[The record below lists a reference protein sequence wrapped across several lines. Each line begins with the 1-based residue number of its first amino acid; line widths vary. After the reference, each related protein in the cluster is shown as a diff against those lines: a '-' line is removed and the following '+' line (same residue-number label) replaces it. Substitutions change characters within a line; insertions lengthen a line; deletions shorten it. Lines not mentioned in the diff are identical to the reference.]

1 MTGHRLN
8 PITSD
13 SVFSRQ
19 KMSNPLVLHH
29 EQMGARLEAGHVPLS
44 YTNPIE
50 EYWATRNQVGLS
62 DISHLGLLQ
71 VTGKDRL
78 SFLNGLLTN
87 ELLKLGSGKG
97 ARSALLNTKARVLAD
112 LYIYARDEDLLIDT
126 GDALGFDVKEILD
139 RYIITEDVQVKDVAS
154 QLVHLTLQGREATDQ
169 MNPLLGSAA
178 DLKPLQHKTIGPTTI
193 ISRDRTG
200 QSGYDMIIPNEEA
213 EAVWQGLLL
222 KGVTPVGQDALEIL
236 RLEAGYPRYG
246 IDVDEN
252 IIVLEAGYRD
262 AISFTKGCYMGQ
274 EVVARATHIGRVN
287 KNLVQFR
294 SETEHAPLPK
304 SKFSLDGKE
313 AGYVTSSS
321 FSPGL
326 KAVVG
331 LGYAQRDFAKEGNKL
346 NIESDKGLV
355 PTVILKLV

>member
-1 MTGHRLN
+1 
-8 PITSD
+8 
-13 SVFSRQ
+13 
-19 KMSNPLVLHH
+19 MSNPLVLHH

-44 YTNPIE
+44 YTSPIE
-50 EYWATRNQVGLS
+50 EYWAIRNQLGLS

-87 ELLKLGSGKG
+87 EILKLSSGNG
-97 ARSALLNTKARVLAD
+97 ARSVLLNPKARVLAD
-112 LYIYARDEDLLIDT
+112 LYIYSRDEDLLIDT
-126 GDALGFDVKEILD
+126 GDAPGVKVKEVLD
-139 RYIITEDVQVKDVAS
+139 RFIITEDVQIKDVAS
-154 QLVHLTLQGREATDQ
+154 QLVHLTLQGREAASHVRT
-169 MNPLLGSAA
+169 LLGSAFEIE
-178 DLKPLQHKTIGPTTI
+178 PLQHKMIGPALVVN
-193 ISRDRTG
+193 RDRTG
-200 QSGYDMIIPNEEA
+200 QTGYDMIIPNEEA

-246 IDVDEN
+246 IDVDES
-252 IIVLEAGYRD
+252 IIILEAGYRD

-304 SKFSLDGKE
+304 SKFSSDGKE
-313 AGYVTSSS
+313 AGYVTSAA
-321 FSPGL
+321 FSPAL

-331 LGYAQRDFAKEGNKL
+331 LGYAQRDFAKEGTKV
-346 NIESDKGLV
+346 NIESDKGPL
-355 PTVILKLV
+355 PTVITKIV

>member
-1 MTGHRLN
+1 
-8 PITSD
+8 
-13 SVFSRQ
+13 
-19 KMSNPLVLHH
+19 MSNPLILHH
-29 EQMGARLEAGHVPLS
+29 EQMGARLEEGHVPLS

-71 VTGKDRL
+71 VTGRDRL

-87 ELLKLGSGKG
+87 ELLKLASGNG

-112 LYIYARDEDLLIDT
+112 LYIYSRDDDLLIDT
-126 GDALGFDVKEILD
+126 GDTQGSKVKEILE
-139 RYIITEDVQVKDVAS
+139 RYIITEDVQVEDVAS
-154 QLVHLTLQGREATDQ
+154 QLVHLTLQGPEAA
-169 MNPLLGSAA
+169 NHVIALLGSPIEI
-178 DLKPLQHKTIGPTTI
+178 KPLQHKMIGPTMI
-193 ISRDRTG
+193 INRDRTG
-200 QSGYDMIIPNEEA
+200 QTGYDMIIPNEEA
-213 EAVWQGLLL
+213 EAVWQGMLL

-236 RLEAGYPRYG
+236 RLEAGYSRYG
-246 IDVDEN
+246 IDVDDN

-294 SETEHAPLPK
+294 SETEQTLSPR
-304 SKFSLDGKE
+304 SRFSLDGKE
-313 AGYVTSSS
+313 AGYVTSSA
-321 FSPGL
+321 FSPAQ

-331 LGYAQRDFAKEGNKL
+331 LGYAQRDFAKEGIKL
-346 NIESDKGLV
+346 NIESDKGPV
-355 PTVILKLV
+355 PTVIVKLV